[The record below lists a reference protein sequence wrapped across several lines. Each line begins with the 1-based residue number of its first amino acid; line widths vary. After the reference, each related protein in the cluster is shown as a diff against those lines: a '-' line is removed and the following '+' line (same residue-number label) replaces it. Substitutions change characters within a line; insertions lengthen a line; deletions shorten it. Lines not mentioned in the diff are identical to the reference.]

1 MEFTEDSGARRRLL
15 MMQVALDAAANAASN
30 GGGNSKSNGDN
41 SDGSVTRSPVEA
53 TERVRGGQRRLL
65 GTATVT
71 FIVMAQLDV
80 LGYASAD
87 TFEAALNADLETTIE
102 DGTFTASY
110 AVKG

>member
-1 MEFTEDSGARRRLL
+1 MLF
-15 MMQVALDAAANAASN
+15 
-30 GGGNSKSNGDN
+30 
-41 SDGSVTRSPVEA
+41 RS
-53 TERVRGGQRRLL
+53 
-65 GTATVT
+65 ATVT